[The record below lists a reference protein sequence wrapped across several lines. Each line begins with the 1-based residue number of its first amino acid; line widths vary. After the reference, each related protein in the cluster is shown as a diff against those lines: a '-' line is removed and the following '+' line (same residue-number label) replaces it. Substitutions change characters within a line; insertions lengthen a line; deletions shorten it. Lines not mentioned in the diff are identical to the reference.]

1 MFTNSAGAKI
11 TQKVIQVEELFTS
24 EFENPLKEK
33 IKEVFDANFDSKLE
47 KKFEKLKGDKGDALT
62 EAEVAKIK
70 EEIELKVHGSLLDFC
85 QKEIQNYFKVESTSI
100 QDSTNKS
107 VNLISETFKKYQD
120 ELSTHI
126 QSVEELKKQG
136 SETLIKLNS
145 FEIDYDKLIGKIDFE
160 KLKGRDA
167 VVDYKKL
174 LNLIDFSELKG
185 RDGTSPDLD
194 YEFIKK
200 ELASLFE
207 EWKANLGDLTGKQGE
222 RGEKGNDGL
231 NGAEYP
237 TYEKQLFSD
246 DLIPVAKHKLPMT
259 NSKAIVCV
267 VGVSNLGT
275 FMDLEEN
282 VIFQNLGG
290 ESKLLSKGRFNGV
303 PSNSANL
310 SYEINIVNGFLN
322 ILVAG
327 KTNEIFDVKVVIR

>member
-1 MFTNSAGAKI
+1 M
-11 TQKVIQVEELFTS
+11 
-24 EFENPLKEK
+24 
-33 IKEVFDANFDSKLE
+33 FDANFDSKLE

-85 QKEIQNYFKVESTSI
+85 QKEIQNYFKVEYTSI

-185 RDGTSPDLD
+185 RDGTSHDLD

-231 NGAEYP
+231 NGFAAAFP
-237 TYEKQLFSD
+237 WKDTY
-246 DLIPVAKHKLPMT
+246 
-259 NSKAIVCV
+259 C
-267 VGVSNLGT
+267 NLEG
-275 FMDLEEN
+275 
-282 VIFQNLGG
+282 
-290 ESKLLSKGRFNGV
+290 FNGV
-303 PSNSANL
+303 NFKNYAVTGTPTMFVLDSKG
-310 SYEINIVNGFLN
+310 V
-322 ILVAG
+322 ILKKIATIEQLLTWSE
-327 KTNEIFDVKVVIR
+327 KL